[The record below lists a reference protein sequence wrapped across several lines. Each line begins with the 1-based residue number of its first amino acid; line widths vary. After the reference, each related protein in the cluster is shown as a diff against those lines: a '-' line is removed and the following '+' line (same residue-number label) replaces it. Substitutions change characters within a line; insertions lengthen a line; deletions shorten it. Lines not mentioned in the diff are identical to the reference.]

1 MGLCEVMGGLILRL
15 RREGGREREQH
26 GKIGM
31 SRKEEK
37 VNTEEWYS
45 LGMVGLSMGRSA
57 SRSVA
62 WALCSVCCA
71 LSVTRGWSGN
81 LESIL

>member
-1 MGLCEVMGGLILRL
+1 MERGEGGLCSGTGDEIVRGGGGFEVE
-15 RREGGREREQH
+15 EGGREREQH

-45 LGMVGLSMGRSA
+45 LGMVGLSM
-57 SRSVA
+57 V
-62 WALCSVCCA
+62 
-71 LSVTRGWSGN
+71 
-81 LESIL
+81 I

>member
-1 MGLCEVMGGLILRL
+1 MGMVGL
-15 RREGGREREQH
+15 
-26 GKIGM
+26 

-37 VNTEEWYS
+37 IDTEEWYS
-45 LGMVGLSMGRSA
+45 LRMVGLSMGRTA
-57 SRSVA
+57 SGSVA